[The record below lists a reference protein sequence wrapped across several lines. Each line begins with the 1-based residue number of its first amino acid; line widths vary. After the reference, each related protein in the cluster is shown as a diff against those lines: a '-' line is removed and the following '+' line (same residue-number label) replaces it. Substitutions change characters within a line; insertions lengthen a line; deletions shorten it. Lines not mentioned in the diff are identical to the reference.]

1 MKREEPTR
9 ELVLS
14 LSKTKKLVLLL
25 ASWVSLSL
33 TFLSSLLIEQH
44 KVLIVNKTEMV
55 VVDLVVVIEGEEV
68 AMVIET
74 EKVGVDLVVKEEVMV
89 TETEEEETEE
99 EETEEE
105 EVAMVTVVVV
115 VEVVETGIVQLPE
128 TEQY

>member
-1 MKREEPTR
+1 
-9 ELVLS
+9 
-14 LSKTKKLVLLL
+14 
-25 ASWVSLSL
+25 
-33 TFLSSLLIEQH
+33 
-44 KVLIVNKTEMV
+44 MV